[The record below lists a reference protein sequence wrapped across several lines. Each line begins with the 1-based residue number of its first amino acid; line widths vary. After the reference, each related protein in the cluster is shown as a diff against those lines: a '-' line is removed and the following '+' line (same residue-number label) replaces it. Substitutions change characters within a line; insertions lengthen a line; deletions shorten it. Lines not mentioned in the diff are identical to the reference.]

1 MCFEGRKSERIL
13 HMIKIGIC
21 DDEKIVLSVLGTLVK
36 QSLEELE
43 EGGKIINFHS
53 GEELLEEAEKLD
65 VLFLDIEMP
74 GLDGIEVG
82 SQIQKRNLDC
92 KVIMATSRQDRFKEA
107 FKINA
112 FRFITKPFQKSEVKE
127 SLEDVLKTRVG
138 MEKIEVYRERV
149 PYKLYQKDIMY
160 MEAVDSSVEFVLRD
174 GVFRKETSLKQL
186 EKELDDRLFF
196 RVNKQYIVNMK
207 YIDIHTYK
215 DGIIQVG
222 AAKIRVSV
230 RKKKEFEKAYTVY
243 DINYR

>member
-1 MCFEGRKSERIL
+1 
-13 HMIKIGIC
+13 MIKIGIC

-53 GEELLEEAEKLD
+53 GEELLEEVEKLD

-112 FRFITKPFQKSEVKE
+112 FRFITKPFQKK
-127 SLEDVLKTRVG
+127 
-138 MEKIEVYRERV
+138 
-149 PYKLYQKDIMY
+149 
-160 MEAVDSSVEFVLRD
+160 
-174 GVFRKETSLKQL
+174 
-186 EKELDDRLFF
+186 
-196 RVNKQYIVNMK
+196 
-207 YIDIHTYK
+207 
-215 DGIIQVG
+215 
-222 AAKIRVSV
+222 
-230 RKKKEFEKAYTVY
+230 
-243 DINYR
+243 